1 MIVFKLMVINGLKSV
16 NDAVSTMYKP
26 AAGMVT
32 PNKDEAKRYEAYL
45 DLLPRFPTVHAKK
58 WLTIPQSPSIY
69 ISQDPRY
76 PADWDL

>member
-1 MIVFKLMVINGLKSV
+1 VIVFKLMVINGLKSV

-26 AAGMVT
+26 AAGRVT
-32 PNKDEAKRYEAYL
+32 PNKNEPKRYEAYL

-58 WLTIPQSPSIY
+58 WLTILQSPSIY

>member
-16 NDAVSTMYKP
+16 NDAVSMMYNP
-26 AAGMVT
+26 AAGRGT
-32 PNKDEAKRYEAYL
+32 PNKNEPRRDEART

>member
-26 AAGMVT
+26 AAGRVT
-32 PNKDEAKRYEAYL
+32 PNRDEAKRYEAYM
-45 DLLPRFPTVHAKK
+45 DLLPRFATVHAKK

>member
-16 NDAVSTMYKP
+16 NDAVSMMYKR
-26 AAGMVT
+26 ATGRVT
-32 PNKDEAKRYEAYL
+32 LSKKEPTKHEARVEL
-45 DLLPRFPTVHAKK
+45 WSRFPTANVKK
-58 WLTIPQSPSIY
+58 WLTILRSPSIY